1 MQFHRTAGLIIGAMS
16 ETAATPVTAPELVK
30 AVDAAIK
37 AAGAN
42 ETGRTCDSLKHLAKQ
57 QVTAA
62 LLLSTGAGKK
72 VPALLGFPAAAWLC

>member
-1 MQFHRTAGLIIGAMS
+1 MS
-16 ETAATPVTAPELVK
+16 ETAAAPVTAPELVK

-42 ETGRTCDSLKHLAKQ
+42 ETGRTCDSLKYLAKQ

-72 VPALLGFPAAAWLC
+72 VPVLLGFSSCMAVCSVM

>member
-1 MQFHRTAGLIIGAMS
+1 MS
-16 ETAATPVTAPELVK
+16 ETAAAPVTAPELVK

-72 VPALLGFPAAAWLC
+72 VLRGWDRSFAACQTLKLHA